1 MRNNF
6 LIDTE
11 RVRIALDKVM
21 LKTANP
27 TSVHQR
33 TSAASGDRI
42 TANMIDADS
51 VAKTQKLLDRAI
63 AYAWYTVKSERKLPA
78 LTHTRWVWRLAGAYH
93 LTHSYP
99 LLIEEAAWRFEKM
112 GRKNL
117 SRWAAQKAREERGH
131 DRLALLDIQSMGY
144 KAEAVVEALIPPSA
158 VALVNYLAQS
168 VYATDPIGCVGY
180 SYTLERLAT
189 GIKEKH
195 IQPIEALLPPGNRAT
210 RCLRAHSGV
219 GVDVEHVE
227 ETVEMLA
234 GLAPQE
240 RVRVARACYETALL
254 YFSPAKE
261 DDILEEEL
269 QHILKPLESRTH
281 LQAKADI

>member
-27 TSVHQR
+27 TSVHQP
-33 TSAASGDRI
+33 TSAGSGDRF

-51 VAKTQKLLDRAI
+51 IAKTRKLLDRAI
-63 AYAWYTVKSERKLPA
+63 AYAWYTVKSERKPPT
-78 LTHTRWVWRLAGAYH
+78 LTHMRWVWRLAGAYH

-99 LLIEEAAWRFEKM
+99 PLIEEAAWRFEKM

-117 SRWAAQKAREERGH
+117 SQWAAQKAIEERGH

-227 ETVEMLA
+227 ETVEMVA

-261 DDILEEEL
+261 DDISEQEL

-281 LQAKADI
+281 LQAKVDI

>member
-27 TSVHQR
+27 TKVHQP
-33 TSAASGDRI
+33 SPVGSGDRF

-51 VAKTQKLLDRAI
+51 IAKTRKLLDRAI
-63 AYAWYTVKSERKLPA
+63 VYAWYTVKSERKPPT
-78 LTHTRWVWRLAGAYH
+78 LTHTQWVWRLAGAYH

-99 LLIEEAAWRFEKM
+99 PLIEEAQERFALA
-112 GRKNL
+112 GRKSL
-117 SRWAAQKAREERGH
+117 SQWAAQKAIEERGH

-195 IQPIEALLPPGNRAT
+195 IQPIEALLPPRNRAT

-227 ETVEMLA
+227 ETVEMVA

-261 DDILEEEL
+261 DDISEEEL

-281 LQAKADI
+281 LQAKVDI